1 MEKLAISTTHTVASS
16 SLDEPLQKLIARW
29 AFIKA
34 HVANADLL
42 LAAEIEK
49 RKKQLAELQVLEV
62 DRDELNRLL
71 AEYEQV
77 ERLLAE
83 YVQEQQLQP
92 QQQSQIDLNNKVEE
106 NQVSSG
112 EWIRNF
118 LETFWDSV
126 E

>member
-1 MEKLAISTTHTVASS
+1 MEKLALSTTHTTASR

-29 AFIKA
+29 AFMQA
-34 HVANADLL
+34 HVANAGLL

-49 RKKQLAELQVLEV
+49 RKKQLAELQVQGV

-71 AEYEQV
+71 TEYEQV

-83 YVQEQQLQP
+83 YVQEQQ
-92 QQQSQIDLNNKVEE
+92 SQLDLKEKVEE
-106 NQVSSG
+106 NQVRSG
-112 EWIRNF
+112 GWIRNL
-118 LETFWDSV
+118 LETLWDSI